1 MRIASECAVFLSV
14 ILFIIAFGYESNIG
28 ICLAA
33 LIATIATCA
42 CSKLEVEK

>member
-1 MRIASECAVFLSV
+1 MRIASECAVLLSV
-14 ILFIIAFGYESNIG
+14 ILFIIACGYESIIG

-33 LIATIATCA
+33 LIATASAYA

>member
-1 MRIASECAVFLSV
+1 MRIASECAVLIAV
-14 ILFIIAFGYESNIG
+14 ILFIIACGYESIIG